1 MTKNVNT
8 ALDGLLAADDVVF
21 VGHSL
26 GGYVVEDH
34 ALRGARRACVKG
46 LAPASPDGA
55 KFSHEELAELHTV
68 MHVGTSLRSRLP
80 TIWFLYL
87 SELQIWHSLD

>member
-68 MHVGTSLRSRLP
+68 MLRSRLP

-87 SELQIWHSLD
+87 SELQISV